1 VDEFFGASG
10 NLGVAREDHPMS
22 AKLIRFVI
30 FSSYGNDSCALI
42 QWAREWELQD
52 VAVVYSD
59 TGWATEGWEAR
70 VIEKEAWVR
79 SLGFMAFRTS
89 SIGFRQLARVKKGF
103 PTQRYQWCSWR
114 LKIEPG
120 MRWLE
125 ENDPNKSA
133 ICIVGARRDEAADPL
148 STRAKFPEY
157 LVRSDNHGGRM
168 MLAPMVDYD
177 ADARNALLIRAGVEP
192 LPHRSGECKCINSNK
207 ADMRRF
213 SPADIQ
219 EIEDAEAEIA
229 RPLFRPHRHMGATG
243 IHEVIRWANSPRG
256 KYEPEIETDTCNS
269 GWCEQ

>member
-1 VDEFFGASG
+1 
-10 NLGVAREDHPMS
+10 M
-22 AKLIRFVI
+22 IRFVI

-42 QWAREWELQD
+42 QWAHEWDLEN

-59 TGWATEGWEAR
+59 TGWATRGWDAR
-70 VIEKEAWVR
+70 VAKMEDWVR
-79 SLGFMAFRTS
+79 SLGFTPHRTS
-89 SIGFRQLARVKKGF
+89 SIGFRQLARDKKGF
-103 PTQRYQWCSWR
+103 PTQRYQWCSYV

-148 STRAKFPEY
+148 STRARFPEY
-157 LVRSDNHGGRM
+157 LVRSENHGGRM
-168 MLAPMVDYD
+168 MLAPMVDFN
-177 ADARNALLIRAGVEP
+177 AAARDALLLRAGIDP

-213 SPADIQ
+213 DEADIL
-219 EIEDAEAEIA
+219 EIEAAEDEIG
-229 RPLFRPHRHMGATG
+229 RPMFRPHRHMGATG
-243 IHEVIRWANSPRG
+243 IHEVIRWANSDRG
-256 KYEPEIETDTCNS
+256 KYVPEPERETCNS

>member
-1 VDEFFGASG
+1 
-10 NLGVAREDHPMS
+10 M
-22 AKLIRFVI
+22 IRFVI

-42 QWAREWELQD
+42 QWAREWQLEE

-59 TGWATEGWEAR
+59 TGWATVGWEAR
-70 VIEKEAWVR
+70 VAEKEEWVR
-79 SLGFMAFRTS
+79 SLGFMPYRTT
-89 SIGFRQLARVKKGF
+89 SIGFRQLARNKKGF
-103 PTQRYQWCSWR
+103 PTQRYQWCSYV

-125 ENDPNKSA
+125 EHDPNKSA
-133 ICIVGARRDEAADPL
+133 ICIVGARHAEAKDPD

-157 LVRSDNHGGRM
+157 LVRSENHGGRM

-177 ADARNALLIRAGVEP
+177 AKARDALLVRAGIEP

-213 SPADIQ
+213 SMDDIK
-219 EIEDAEAEIA
+219 EIRAAELEIG
-229 RPLFRPHRHMGATG
+229 RPMFRPHRHMGATG
-243 IHEVIRWANSPRG
+243 IYEVVRWAKSDRG
-256 KYEPEIETDTCNS
+256 KYAPEPEADHCNS

>member
-1 VDEFFGASG
+1 
-10 NLGVAREDHPMS
+10 M
-22 AKLIRFVI
+22 IRFVI

-42 QWAREWELQD
+42 RWAHEWQLEE

-59 TGWATEGWEAR
+59 TGWATKGWNAR
-70 VIEKEAWVR
+70 VEEKEQWVR
-79 SLGFMAFRTS
+79 TLGFTPHRTT
-89 SIGFRQLARVKKGF
+89 SIGFRQLARDKKGF
-103 PTQRYQWCSWR
+103 PTQRYQWCSYV

-125 ENDPNKSA
+125 QNDPNKAA
-133 ICIVGARRDEAADPL
+133 ICIVGARRAEAADPL

-157 LVRSDNHGGRM
+157 LVRSENHGGRM

-177 ADARNALLIRAGVEP
+177 MAARDAILIRAGVEP

-213 SPADIQ
+213 SEDDIR
-219 EIEDAEAEIA
+219 EIEAAEAEIG
-229 RPLFRPHRHMGATG
+229 RPMYRPHRHLGAAG
-243 IHEVIRWANSPRG
+243 IREVIKWAHSERG
-256 KYEPEIETDTCNS
+256 KYVSEPEAETCNS